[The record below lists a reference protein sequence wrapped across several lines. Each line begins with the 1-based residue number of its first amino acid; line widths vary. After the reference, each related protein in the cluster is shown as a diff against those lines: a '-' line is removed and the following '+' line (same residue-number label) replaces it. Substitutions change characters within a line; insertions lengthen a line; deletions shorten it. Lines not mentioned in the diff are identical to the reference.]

1 MKAHKKV
8 SYCNTALLPDSR
20 MCAGHL
26 KLRSLWLVKLH
37 LNRRYHWDEEMLL
50 MFFFS
55 LENCYL
61 TSPADFAPLPA
72 DVSSS
77 SSDCSDRVAAAACCT
92 HTLADFISD
101 VAPEELQMVLRVYSD
116 LSIPQKP
123 GPFKLLWCIKSFGF
137 SMCQSCWVVIKV
149 TTDKW
154 RPRLR
159 MTFSWERLVKADE
172 A

>member
-1 MKAHKKV
+1 
-8 SYCNTALLPDSR
+8 
-20 MCAGHL
+20 
-26 KLRSLWLVKLH
+26 
-37 LNRRYHWDEEMLL
+37 

-123 GPFKLLWCIKSFGF
+123 GPFKLL
-137 SMCQSCWVVIKV
+137 
-149 TTDKW
+149 
-154 RPRLR
+154 
-159 MTFSWERLVKADE
+159 
-172 A
+172 